1 MKKIIFFCVI
11 MFEVFFVSA
20 VEMTYSDQGERI
32 KITENKLEIIQ
43 HEDYENFRVTESYDI
58 IQEIKNNL
66 LYITFNYTGSFLRNH
81 PHGRTTLLI
90 IYTLPY
96 TNSSG
101 WWGSDKQLAMYD
113 KDNKLV
119 YSIYNGKMEI
129 KTECTDISATSEMKE
144 GNVVYE
150 AKSLWDYRN
159 LKPWVEGVNGSG
171 IGQKISI
178 EYDTIFR
185 FHGILVSNGFV
196 DFNRPHLFSS
206 NNRVKRIKVTFGNT
220 GTFEEFDLE
229 DSPNFQKLSFEGG
242 QNVKFITIEI
252 LDIYK
257 GSRYDDTCINK
268 IITLAY

>member
-1 MKKIIFFCVI
+1 MKKLIFFWII
-11 MFEVFFVSA
+11 MSEAFFVSA
-20 VEMTYSDQGERI
+20 VELTYSDQGERI
-32 KITENKLEIIQ
+32 EIKENKLNIIK
-43 HEDYENFRVTESYDI
+43 HEDYENFRVIESYDI

-66 LYITFNYTGSFLRNH
+66 LYITFNYTGSFLSNH
-81 PHGRTTLLI
+81 TRGRTTLLI

-96 TNSSG
+96 TSSSG
-101 WWGSDKQLAMYD
+101 WRGSDEQLAMYD
-113 KDNKLV
+113 KDNRLV
-119 YSIYNGKMEI
+119 YEIYNGKREI
-129 KTECTDISATSEMKE
+129 KTESTNISATSEMKE

-150 AKSLWDYRN
+150 AKSLWDYYN

-171 IGQKISI
+171 IGQKIRI
-178 EYDTIFR
+178 EYNTIFR
-185 FHGILVSNGFV
+185 FHGILLSNGFV
-196 DFNRPHLFSS
+196 DFNRPHLYLS

-229 DSPNFQKLSFEGG
+229 DSPNFQTLSFDGG